1 MVNPEQQLV
10 ISGRRRTQLAPAEIL
25 YSYHRPTARHRVYEH
40 YSEQRIN
47 CGEGDQVDLRLCNN
61 QSYQAL
67 QREGMQ
73 HIHIGLAMIRLH
85 TLHRIG
91 AGTNALVVLQDTRW
105 SNTVRIISIMEVDLT
120 QGTQLV
126 YMVPDMMMSINDFH
140 DHLRVSIQTHG
151 YEAWQDGESNLLVTL
166 SMVGRLSNTSYV
178 GFNYNIENVIDHL
191 STRGISAIP
200 GERRTM
206 EELEGQSWHLRPVEN
221 ETVRV
226 PTGVAVHQRINRTTS
241 LRFER
246 YKNQTPSRASVDQR
260 DQEVMGDEE
269 EILIA
274 AVVLIESKVP
284 YQNNEECVCEECL
297 HNRRHRTYDVCFCRE
312 CLIEEE
318 DLKYEPLNVQ
328 KRSNKPRSK
337 NKKKWSTLGEPSG
350 KWDYYVRYDMIQP
363 TSPIE
368 EVAAT
373 GWGDEFEANENQTST
388 TKIIVREKDNETESS
403 ESEWENP
410 FATKRGESQE
420 SCFCLNE
427 DEELPYP
434 KFKREVERI
443 LANEV
448 AYPAESSINVYKPLE
463 DSMMGP
469 PVYPPSAENYQQ
481 YDGSQ
486 SQPKSQKGFKG
497 DYGNYHNQ
505 QWSLPPAYA
514 GTGALLVLPEDPGL
528 WDDTI
533 SRWETITIN
542 VLNGQSWSDNKS
554 KLLYV
559 ENLLGEQEKLMWQQW
574 RTTYPEIYETLIG
587 MADDP
592 QNITSHMRTVI
603 IMEDP
608 YRGSTERQDIAQ
620 RDLDRLTCE
629 DTKDLWRFMHEFRI
643 LAINSGKLYFPSTT
657 EKYFSK
663 LPPILSQRVQDAF
676 KRKYPGLIA
685 GVLPAIKYN
694 NTHFVSENVQRSNL
708 EQGTRDHPSFQGG
721 ANRWLGNGDFQR
733 FLSQMFKSKYKD
745 DKGKVRKCK
754 CFVCGKEGH
763 FARDCKSKSGNIAR
777 SAVYQELDIPKEWD
791 IVSADFSDK
800 SSIYS
805 ISEGEGEFQVSVAV
819 GREEFMFMVYEEDY
833 EDESDE
839 EEVAFIT
846 AGSWRPH
853 KELPEKSKTCNHDWK
868 ENPVTWYNEY
878 AISWICNYRKNRMHC
893 PHRCLTACA
902 NCANYYLK
910 IKMKIKKEET
920 KVKSIQAAG
929 TTGDNTI
936 IGMLKAKDEEIK
948 QMIKDQAKEYYENI
962 QKEKARKQ
970 DLEEEKKKDWGKE
983 QLTREFEQKIE
994 EARKEERRTLE
1005 DKVAQLEEK
1014 VREYEEER
1022 FEREF
1027 PPLGRDPSMLLAL
1040 EEVVKKVVNHLYNVT
1055 VEFDIPNCPVFKT
1068 KAIIDT
1074 GASSCFINKEVV
1086 PKEAL
1091 ELLTYSI
1098 NVNGVNSKQPAE
1110 HKIKAGT
1117 FAIEGNK
1124 FRILLIYAFD
1134 MKINDG
1140 IQMLIGTNFI
1150 RAMQGGIRIEGDEI
1164 TIYKKVTKFKTTNQA
1179 EITQV
1184 AIDEL
1189 EMDELEYQA
1198 TIEEVAFHQEVGS
1211 EFRRK
1216 FEPVIKDLKKQGYI
1230 GEEPLKHWK
1239 KNGELCKLD
1248 IINPDITI
1256 EDKPLKDITPAMEA
1270 SFKKHI
1276 ESLLELGVIRPSKSR
1291 HRTMAMMVNSG
1302 TSIDPATGIE
1312 TKGKERMVF
1321 NYRTLNDN
1329 TYKDQYS
1336 LPGINTIIQKVGNAK
1351 VFSKFDLKSGF
1362 HQVAMEEE
1370 SIPWT
1375 TFLAP
1380 GGLYEWL
1387 VMPFGLKNAL
1397 AVFQRKMDK
1406 CLKGTEAFIAVYID
1420 DILVF
1425 SKNEEEHARHLNIML
1440 QICKNNGL
1448 VLSPTKMKIAVSRI
1462 DFLGVVIG
1470 EGRIHLQ
1477 PHIIKKIVEFDE
1489 ESMKTKKGLRSFL
1502 GILNYARQH
1511 IPKLGILLRPL
1522 YEKTNAHG
1530 DKRLKPSDY
1539 QLIGEIKRKVQQL
1552 SNLSIPPEEAHIIL
1566 EVDGCMEGWGG
1577 IVKWKQRKEDP
1588 RSMEKV
1594 YAYASGKFTNIQS
1607 TIDAEISSCIN
1618 TLEKLKIYY
1627 LDKQEIT
1634 LRTDC
1639 QAIISFYKKTS
1650 SSKASRVRWMKFAD
1664 AITGTGVK
1672 IEIEHIEGKHN
1683 VLADSLSRLVNSCV
1697 TACTTKEKE
1706 PQMKMITRATTVAI
1720 DKAWAMKGALENEDN
1735 SHGTLQKKEQEIFKQ
1750 ISQISNH
1757 CLQAL
1762 QELSKPKN
1770 QHESIKESKEKLI
1783 HTQSTWTPLMPL
1795 KEL

>member
-1 MVNPEQQLV
+1 
-10 ISGRRRTQLAPAEIL
+10 
-25 YSYHRPTARHRVYEH
+25 
-40 YSEQRIN
+40 
-47 CGEGDQVDLRLCNN
+47 
-61 QSYQAL
+61 
-67 QREGMQ
+67 
-73 HIHIGLAMIRLH
+73 
-85 TLHRIG
+85 
-91 AGTNALVVLQDTRW
+91 
-105 SNTVRIISIMEVDLT
+105 
-120 QGTQLV
+120 
-126 YMVPDMMMSINDFH
+126 MS
-140 DHLRVSIQTHG
+140 
-151 YEAWQDGESNLLVTL
+151 
-166 SMVGRLSNTSYV
+166 
-178 GFNYNIENVIDHL
+178 
-191 STRGISAIP
+191 
-200 GERRTM
+200 
-206 EELEGQSWHLRPVEN
+206 
-221 ETVRV
+221 
-226 PTGVAVHQRINRTTS
+226 
-241 LRFER
+241 
-246 YKNQTPSRASVDQR
+246 
-260 DQEVMGDEE
+260 
-269 EILIA
+269 
-274 AVVLIESKVP
+274 
-284 YQNNEECVCEECL
+284 
-297 HNRRHRTYDVCFCRE
+297 
-312 CLIEEE
+312 
-318 DLKYEPLNVQ
+318 
-328 KRSNKPRSK
+328 
-337 NKKKWSTLGEPSG
+337 
-350 KWDYYVRYDMIQP
+350 
-363 TSPIE
+363 
-368 EVAAT
+368 
-373 GWGDEFEANENQTST
+373 ST
-388 TKIIVREKDNETESS
+388 T
-403 ESEWENP
+403 
-410 FATKRGESQE
+410 
-420 SCFCLNE
+420 
-427 DEELPYP
+427 
-434 KFKREVERI
+434 
-443 LANEV
+443 
-448 AYPAESSINVYKPLE
+448 
-463 DSMMGP
+463 
-469 PVYPPSAENYQQ
+469 
-481 YDGSQ
+481 
-486 SQPKSQKGFKG
+486 
-497 DYGNYHNQ
+497 
-505 QWSLPPAYA
+505 
-514 GTGALLVLPEDPGL
+514 
-528 WDDTI
+528 
-533 SRWETITIN
+533 
-542 VLNGQSWSDNKS
+542 
-554 KLLYV
+554 
-559 ENLLGEQEKLMWQQW
+559 
-574 RTTYPEIYETLIG
+574 
-587 MADDP
+587 
-592 QNITSHMRTVI
+592 
-603 IMEDP
+603 
-608 YRGSTERQDIAQ
+608 
-620 RDLDRLTCE
+620 
-629 DTKDLWRFMHEFRI
+629 
-643 LAINSGKLYFPSTT
+643 
-657 EKYFSK
+657 
-663 LPPILSQRVQDAF
+663 
-676 KRKYPGLIA
+676 
-685 GVLPAIKYN
+685 IKYN

-733 FLSQMFKSKYKD
+733 FLSQR
-745 DKGKVRKCK
+745 KVRKCK

-763 FARDCKSKSGNIAR
+763 FARDCKSKSGNIDR

-805 ISEGEGEFQVSVAV
+805 ISEREGEFQVGVAV

-833 EDESDE
+833 KDESDE
-839 EEVAFIT
+839 EEREVGGHIKSYQKKVAFKRKYPGLI
-846 AGSWRPH
+846 AGVLPAIKFTHTFVSEMCKEAALS
-853 KELPEKSKTCNHDWK
+853 KEL
-868 ENPVTWYNEY
+868 
-878 AISWICNYRKNRMHC
+878 R
-893 PHRCLTACA
+893 
-902 NCANYYLK
+902 
-910 IKMKIKKEET
+910 
-920 KVKSIQAAG
+920 
-929 TTGDNTI
+929 
-936 IGMLKAKDEEIK
+936 
-948 QMIKDQAKEYYENI
+948 
-962 QKEKARKQ
+962 
-970 DLEEEKKKDWGKE
+970 DLSFWSAVP
-983 QLTREFEQKIE
+983 IPE
-994 EARKEERRTLE
+994 EAKKEERRTLE
-1005 DKVAQLEEK
+1005 DKVAQLKEK
-1014 VREYEEER
+1014 VRKYKEER
-1022 FEREF
+1022 FKKEF
-1027 PPLGRDPSMLLAL
+1027 PPLGKDPSILLAL
-1040 EEVVKKVVNHLYNVT
+1040 EEVVMEPQNHVANVVLETEVIRNAAKDQEATKLKVRKVVNHLYNVT
-1055 VEFDIPNCPVFKT
+1055 VEFDIPNCPFFKT

-1098 NVNGVNSKQPAE
+1098 NVNGLNSKQPAE

-1198 TIEEVAFHQEVGS
+1198 TTEEVAFHQEVGS

-1230 GEEPLKHWK
+1230 GEEPLKYWK

-1302 TSIDPATGIE
+1302 TSIDPAT
-1312 TKGKERMVF
+1312 R
-1321 NYRTLNDN
+1321 
-1329 TYKDQYS
+1329 
-1336 LPGINTIIQKVGNAK
+1336 
-1351 VFSKFDLKSGF
+1351 
-1362 HQVAMEEE
+1362 VAMEEE

-1375 TFLAP
+1375 AFLAS

-1387 VMPFGLKNAL
+1387 VMPFGLKNAP

-1406 CLKGTEAFIAVYID
+1406 CFKGTEAFIAVYID

-1448 VLSPTKMKIAVSRI
+1448 VLSPTKMKIAVPRI

-1539 QLIGEIKRKVQQL
+1539 QLIGKIKRKVQQL
-1552 SNLSIPPEEAHIIL
+1552 PDLSIPPEEAHIIL

-1577 IVKWKQRKEDP
+1577 IVKWKQGKEDP
-1588 RSMEKV
+1588 RSTKKV
-1594 YAYASGKFTNIQS
+1594 CAYASGKFTNIQS
-1607 TIDAEISSCIN
+1607 TIDAEISACIN

-1697 TACTTKEKE
+1697 IACTAKEKE
-1706 PQMKMITRATTVAI
+1706 SQMKTITRAAANTRSPPNTPKQKQGVRKAV
-1720 DKAWAMKGALENEDN
+1720 DKVWAMKDVLENEDN

-1770 QHESIKESKEKLI
+1770 QQGSIKESKEKLI

-1795 KEL
+1795 KELQEPWKQQLSKMQSQHSQKSMRSCDTKPRYAVEKDQGITTSKMYGPKYQPKPSRQEDYCKKPKNSSAYSDTQSEESDEDIIVDPGWDDFCLTSAKLPRMEAHRLGRKTRRLVSGDTNPGRLVARDTLKGILS